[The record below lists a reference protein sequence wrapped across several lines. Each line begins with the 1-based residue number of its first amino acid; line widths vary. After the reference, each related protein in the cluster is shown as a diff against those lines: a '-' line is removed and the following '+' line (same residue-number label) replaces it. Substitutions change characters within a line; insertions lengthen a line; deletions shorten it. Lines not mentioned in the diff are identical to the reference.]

1 MIEMPVNYVTISDS
15 EYAHLIKKAHNFD
28 ILYRELVE
36 DTTLDLGSDDVLR
49 PNGTIAV
56 LNLATTLYNT
66 TAPLNQNPAEHPYN
80 ARVVKL
86 QAEREKLEKYLKE
99 LNGSERAVIVP
110 SEDTPHKVSTV
121 LYGTDSLEG
130 GAESWQ

>member
-1 MIEMPVNYVTISDS
+1 MIEMPVNYVTISNG
-15 EYAHLIKKAHNFD
+15 EYTQLIKKAHNFD

-66 TAPLNQNPAEHPYN
+66 TASLNQRPAEHPYN

-110 SEDTPHKVSTV
+110 SEDAAHKVSTV
-121 LYGTDSLEG
+121 LYGTDSRDG